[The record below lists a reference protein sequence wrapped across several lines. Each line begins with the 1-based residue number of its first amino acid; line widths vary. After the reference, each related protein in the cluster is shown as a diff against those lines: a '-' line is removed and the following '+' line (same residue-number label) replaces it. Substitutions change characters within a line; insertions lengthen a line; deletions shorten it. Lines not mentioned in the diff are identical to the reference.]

1 MRRRGLNPS
10 RIPGPNITLNK
21 DIQEYVEETRRAAGG
36 DTWTAKPELPTTN
49 EILGIDECDDSSG
62 NHVDLVPNKIQGPWP
77 STEVYLET
85 HYDLLRED
93 AVASL
98 RDAVAYV
105 KGDPRM
111 KDSLDACIYEKVYIV
126 GVTCADA
133 GLAVKVQFSTAR
145 AGKNI
150 VWEYSPR
157 LTTGTIVALTPA
169 SDMFK
174 SKCIVAVVAARP
186 LDELKQTPSE
196 IDIFYAR
203 AEDAE
208 FDPQQE
214 FVMVEARSGYYEA
227 SRHTLAALQKM
238 AREGFP
244 FSEYLCQLQP
254 TIEPP
259 EYIKLNPLVDMS
271 STLID
276 GEDAKID
283 VLKNWPAPPESL
295 DLSQWN
301 ALRQILT
308 KRLAIVQ
315 GPPGTGKTH
324 ISVIALKS
332 LLSTIPSSDPPIII
346 AAQTNHALD
355 QLLRHVS
362 QFEMNYVRLGGRSTD
377 LDIKKRTIF
386 ELRRSNPVPTIP
398 GGLFGPSKKRLK
410 ELAESIFKLLEPFAP
425 VNSTSP
431 LPATLL
437 LKLNIITQLQYDS
450 LVKGAEGWVHGG
462 EQVEPLSAWLGDSK
476 VKCDVVY
483 QPNNFGF
490 AEDDIDLEYE
500 QLKELE
506 LEQGLDE
513 EDSEA
518 LRGPY
523 MAIKEQVKGRS
534 LSATSSDASR
544 CRFLKHDDLW
554 KIPPRDRGG
563 IYSIFQKLA
572 KEAIRDSFRTLVRR
586 YEVAAENLKIGKW
599 ELNSTIIQSARVVG
613 MTTTGLSKYR
623 GLISSIKPKIIMIEE
638 AAEVIEAPIAAAC
651 VKSLEHLI
659 LIGDHKQL
667 QGHCAVK
674 ELEGDPFFLS
684 VSLFERLV
692 HNGVEFKTLT
702 KQRRMAPEI
711 RRILAPIY
719 DDLEDHPSV
728 MSRPGVPGMGGV
740 NSFFFCHGWP
750 ESSDSLLSKYND
762 SEARMIVGFYI
773 YLHLNGVPVQ
783 DITILTFY
791 NGQRKKILKALRDNH
806 LLQGQYLKVSTVD
819 SYQGEE
825 NEIVLLSLVRS
836 NENSGN
842 MGFLAVENR
851 VCVALSRAKRGFYI
865 FGNAEFLAVSNPLWW
880 EVVQI
885 VNCGPKRIGYHV
897 PLTCANHQTKTYIA
911 EPEKWSL
918 TSGGC
923 SSKCDQKLSCGH
935 NCPLLCHVVPHTQVK
950 CEQPCTELLP
960 CGHVCV
966 EVCDCPCKCQF
977 GDCSVLNEG
986 FRAGENTPPARE
998 NRITAA
1004 TSSHNKSPSLNAH
1017 TDFVQNYQNYSN
1029 GGAKHEDARL
1039 ASLAKKLALIE
1050 RENDDPRSQL
1060 LDDNFVSVSD
1070 KPSQPILKENPV
1082 SKEGPTGH
1090 TSMRQKYVQYYSSWP
1105 GPSNN

>member
-1 MRRRGLNPS
+1 MKTRRLNTT
-10 RIPGPNITLNK
+10 RLPGPKVSLNK
-21 DIQEYVEETRRAAGG
+21 DIQAYVQETRRAAAG
-36 DTWTAKPELPTTN
+36 DTWTAKPELPTTS
-49 EILGIDECDDSSG
+49 EILGIDEIGDSD
-62 NHVDLVPNKIQGPWP
+62 NVDLVANKIQGPWP
-77 STEVYLET
+77 STDMYLKT

-105 KGDPRM
+105 KEDPRM
-111 KDSLDACIYEKVYIV
+111 KDSLNVCIYEKVYIV

-133 GLAVKVQFSTAR
+133 GIAMKLTFSTAR

-169 SDMFK
+169 NDMFK

-186 LDELKQTPSE
+186 LEELKKTPSE

-203 AEDAE
+203 AGDAE
-208 FDPQQE
+208 FDPQME

-227 SRHTLAALQKM
+227 SRHTLTALQKM

-244 FSEYLCQLQP
+244 FSEYLCDIQP
-254 TIEPP
+254 NIEPP
-259 EYIKLNPLVDMS
+259 EYIKLNPFINMS
-271 STLID
+271 ATSID
-276 GEDAKID
+276 ESDAKID
-283 VLKNWPAPPESL
+283 VLNNWPSPPESL
-295 DLSQWN
+295 DSSQWN

-324 ISVIALKS
+324 VSVIALKV
-332 LLSTIPSSDPPIII
+332 LLSTLPSTDPPIII

-355 QLLRHVS
+355 QLLRHVA
-362 QFEMNYVRLGGRSTD
+362 QFEMNYVRLGGRSAD

-386 ELRRSNPVPTIP
+386 ELRKANPVPTIP

-410 ELAESIFKLLEPFAP
+410 ELADNIFKLFEPFAP
-425 VNSTSP
+425 VNSKSP
-431 LPATLL
+431 LPAALL
-437 LKLNIITQLQYDS
+437 LKLNIITQSQYDS

-462 EQVEPLSAWLGDSK
+462 DQVEPLAAWLGDSK
-476 VKCDVVY
+476 AKFDVVY

-490 AEDDIDLEYE
+490 VEDEIDLEYE

-506 LEQGLDE
+506 LEQGIDE
-513 EDSEA
+513 EDAES

-523 MAIKEQVKGRS
+523 MALMEQVKGRS
-534 LSATSSDASR
+534 LSATAADALR
-544 CRFLKHDDLW
+544 ARLLKQDDLW
-554 KIPPRDRGG
+554 KVPPRDRGG
-563 IYSIFQKLA
+563 IYSIFQNLA
-572 KEAIRDSFRTLVRR
+572 KEAIQDSFRSLAKR
-586 YEVAAENLKIGKW
+586 YETAAENLKTGKW
-599 ELNSTIIQSARVVG
+599 ELNSTIIQSAKVVG

-623 GLISSIKPKIIMIEE
+623 ALISSIKPKIIMIEE

-651 VKSLEHLI
+651 IKSLEHLI

-667 QGHCAVK
+667 QGTCAVK
-674 ELEGDPFFLS
+674 ELEGEPFFLQ

-692 HNGVEFKTLT
+692 HNGIEFKTLT

-711 RRILAPIY
+711 RRTLTPIY

-728 MSRPGVPGMGGV
+728 VDRHAVPGMGGV
-740 NSFFFCHGWP
+740 NSFFFCHDWP

-762 SEARMIVGFYI
+762 REARMIVGFFI
-773 YLHLNGVPVQ
+773 YLHLNGVAVQ
-783 DITILTFY
+783 DITVLTFY
-791 NGQRKKILKALRDNH
+791 NGQRKKILKALRDSR
-806 LLQGQYLKVSTVD
+806 LLQGQYIKVSTVD

-897 PLTCANHQTKTYIA
+897 AVTCANHQTKTYIA
-911 EPEKWSL
+911 QPEKWAL
-918 TSGGC
+918 TDGGC
-923 SSKCDQKLSCGH
+923 SLRCDQKLKCGH
-935 NCPLLCHVVPHTQVK
+935 DCPLRCHVVSHSQVK
-950 CEQPCTELLP
+950 CQQPCSQLLP
-960 CGHVCV
+960 CGHPCV
-966 EVCDCPCKCQF
+966 EICDFPCKCQY
-977 GDCSVLNEG
+977 GECSVLNEG
-986 FRAGENTPPARE
+986 FRAGENALPPPAGD
-998 NRITAA
+998 NHMHT
-1004 TSSHNKSPSLNAH
+1004 NNAPPN
-1017 TDFVQNYQNYSN
+1017 TDAHVDFIQNYQDYSN
-1029 GGAKHEDARL
+1029 GGAKRDDARL
-1039 ASLAKKLALIE
+1039 ASIE
-1050 RENDDPRSQL
+1050 RIIIEHEKNDKAPPHPSG
-1060 LDDNFVSVSD
+1060 DDVVAGVD
-1070 KPSQPILKENPV
+1070 RPSLPILMENAVLPV
-1082 SKEGPTGH
+1082 RPAGNAPT
-1090 TSMRQKYVQYYSSWP
+1090 RQKYVQYYTP
-1105 GPSNN
+1105 R